1 MNKNLRD
8 FIQAARALGPDY
20 YVEVNRPLSP
30 YLEVGIIQQKLARLG
45 RNPVIY
51 CPEIEGSKL
60 PLVTNL
66 FGSFDTLALGLGC
79 DPRTTTREEVYDVVR
94 KKTTSK
100 IAPELVPAS
109 QAPVKQVKLL
119 GDAVDLSVLPVIHNS
134 KLDAGKYISVGFMI
148 AKWPDTGA
156 HNAGIYRHLVM
167 GNDLLGCMINPG
179 NDAAYIA
186 RAYAELDQVME
197 VALVVGHHPAV
208 VQASLVRN
216 VAELDLMGGY
226 LGEPLEITTGETVD
240 LPVPAQAEIVI
251 EGFID
256 PKKMSAD
263 GPFAEYL
270 GYYGVGNKPCYLIQ
284 VQAITMRE
292 DAVYHHLD
300 SAHREH
306 TLGFNLLASVA
317 LYDKLKPQFPTL
329 KAVTEGWL
337 GTYISLKQ
345 RVAGE
350 GRQAA
355 LVAVAE
361 NYGKTA
367 VVVDDD
373 IDIYDERE
381 VAWAIA
387 TRMVADEDLL
397 ILPGVKGAHL
407 DPVSY
412 NESRAGRGPMTTRLV
427 IDATK
432 PVEREFEIKT
442 EPDPRLWKSM
452 RLEDYLDKPYLK

>member
-8 FIQAARALGPDY
+8 FIQAAKALGPDY
-20 YVEVNRPLSP
+20 YVEVNRPLSS
-30 YLEVGIIQQKLARLG
+30 YLEVSIIQQKLARLG
-45 RNPVIY
+45 RNPMIY

-66 FGSFDTLALGLGC
+66 FGSFEMLALGLGC
-79 DPRTTTREEVYDVVR
+79 DPRTTSREAVYDVVR
-94 KKTTSK
+94 KKATSR
-100 IAPELVPAS
+100 IAPEWVPAS
-109 QAPVKQVKLL
+109 LAPVKQVKLL
-119 GDAVDLSVLPVIHNS
+119 EDDVDLGVLPIIHNS

-156 HNAGIYRHLVM
+156 LNAGIYRHLVM
-167 GNDLLGCMINPG
+167 GRDLLGCMINPG

-216 VAELDLMGGY
+216 AAELELMGSY
-226 LGEPLEITTGETVD
+226 LGEPLEVTKGETVD
-240 LPVPAQAEIVI
+240 LPIPAHAEIVI
-251 EGFID
+251 EGFIN
-256 PKKMSAD
+256 PKKMSTD

-270 GYYGVGNKPCYLIQ
+270 GYYGVSSKPCYLIQ
-284 VQAITMRE
+284 VTAITMRE
-292 DAVYHHLD
+292 DAIYHHLD
-300 SAHREH
+300 SAHPEH
-306 TLGFNLLASVA
+306 NLSSSLVDTVA
-317 LYDKLKPQFPTL
+317 LYDKLKRQFPTL
-329 KAVTEGWL
+329 KAVTNGWL
-337 GTYISLKQ
+337 GTYISLRQ

-367 VVVDDD
+367 VAVDDD

-397 ILPGVKGAHL
+397 VLPGVKGAHL
-407 DPVSY
+407 DPVAY
-412 NESRAGRGPMTTRLV
+412 NESRTGRGPMTTRLI

-442 EPDPRLWKSM
+442 EPDARLWKTM
-452 RLEDYLDKPYLK
+452 KLEDYLDKPYLK